1 MLTGRQPGRIRTIA
15 EISQSEIADEML
27 VGIRCIKSVEYGL
40 NIDKAT
46 RRYYELSLKIM
57 INNLEDE
64 DKQSICLNLLEQY
77 NEYNANNANNKQPLL
92 FL

>member
-1 MLTGRQPGRIRTIA
+1 MLTGRQLSKIRTIA

-27 VGIRCIKSVEYGL
+27 VGIRCIKSIEYGL
-40 NIDKAT
+40 NYDKAA

-64 DKQSICLNLLEQY
+64 DTRRICLDLMEQY
-77 NEYNANNANNKQPLL
+77 NECDANTEKPLL
-92 FL
+92 YF